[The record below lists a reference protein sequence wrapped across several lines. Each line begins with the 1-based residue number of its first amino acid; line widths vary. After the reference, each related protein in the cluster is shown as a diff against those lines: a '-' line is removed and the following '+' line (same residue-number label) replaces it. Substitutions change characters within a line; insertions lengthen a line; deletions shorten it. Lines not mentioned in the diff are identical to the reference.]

1 MESNYINKI
10 INILKSNIN
19 KNFDIKKIDINT
31 NSEYYNVNVII
42 FKNKQNMPKNINQD
56 FFIEIILD
64 KVDYNII
71 HCFTNCNSKN
81 IQNEDINY
89 SKSEKY
95 TYQNILKIF
104 YDNKKSSFIC
114 SNNRYEE
121 IINKNDIYEIIN
133 KDFYYTYI
141 INIDGKLKF
150 ISKGIRNTINQDNN
164 KDILNIIFDNN
175 NYEIHLKSYVS
186 DRICKQNLNC
196 INPDCKYNHTGNY
209 DITKAYNEYILNEK
223 EKKPNF
229 KSIRCKND
237 DDKCIKHKYNK
248 CIFLHKNDPINTF

>member
-95 TYQNILKIF
+95 TYQNIL
-104 YDNKKSSFIC
+104 
-114 SNNRYEE
+114 
-121 IINKNDIYEIIN
+121 
-133 KDFYYTYI
+133 
-141 INIDGKLKF
+141 
-150 ISKGIRNTINQDNN
+150 
-164 KDILNIIFDNN
+164 
-175 NYEIHLKSYVS
+175 
-186 DRICKQNLNC
+186 
-196 INPDCKYNHTGNY
+196 
-209 DITKAYNEYILNEK
+209 
-223 EKKPNF
+223 
-229 KSIRCKND
+229 
-237 DDKCIKHKYNK
+237 
-248 CIFLHKNDPINTF
+248 